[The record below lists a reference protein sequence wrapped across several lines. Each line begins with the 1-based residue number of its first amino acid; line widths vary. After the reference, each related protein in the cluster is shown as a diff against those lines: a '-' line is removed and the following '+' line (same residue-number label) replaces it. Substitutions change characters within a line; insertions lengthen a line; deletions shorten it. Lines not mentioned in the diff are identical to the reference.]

1 MKRVIVSIIGI
12 LIFLSSCANST
23 VTDPIVT
30 DPMVTNPTVIGP
42 TATDP
47 TVTDTVAPEMD
58 NDISCNEI
66 QQDEPKENIT
76 LAFSSVEEMVQTF
89 STIQNTNPENITD
102 FDTVELSALQ
112 YVAEQEIVRNGLPI
126 PMYGGFEL
134 PLRNVNNLDN
144 ILIETYS
151 AFDMPII
158 WYYAKLDGSNVIIS
172 TGILSSNQR
181 KQIGDGGVVAW
192 KDMKEELLAALPDDP
207 NADEVTITTNLE
219 QISIGE
225 ESILSSI
232 TKYSTDPRYHV
243 EFILDDML
251 YVEIYI
257 YPEDFDRGIL
267 KDLSFDVMTAQ

>member
-89 STIQNTNPENITD
+89 STIQNTNPENITA
-102 FDTVELSALQ
+102 FDTVERGALQ
-112 YVAEQEIVRNGLPI
+112 YVWWL
-126 PMYGGFEL
+126 
-134 PLRNVNNLDN
+134 
-144 ILIETYS
+144 
-151 AFDMPII
+151 
-158 WYYAKLDGSNVIIS
+158 
-172 TGILSSNQR
+172 
-181 KQIGDGGVVAW
+181 
-192 KDMKEELLAALPDDP
+192 
-207 NADEVTITTNLE
+207 
-219 QISIGE
+219 
-225 ESILSSI
+225 
-232 TKYSTDPRYHV
+232 
-243 EFILDDML
+243 
-251 YVEIYI
+251 
-257 YPEDFDRGIL
+257 
-267 KDLSFDVMTAQ
+267 